1 MKKYNE
7 TMIVKDGKMI
17 YAIRLNNSKGEASDR
32 THILIKN
39 GEVYFSDNWFSG
51 SEEFN
56 FKDEAHKIA
65 KEIFVSQLQ
74 TDIKRRILELKQ
86 LEEIFDDLNLKECL
100 GNAIYDNSQKIIQM
114 KKEITKDLKK
124 DIEQI
129 ENKIEEKAIEVVEE
143 NVKSIARKNPKKKV
157 SHE

>member
-7 TMIVKDGKMI
+7 TMIVKDGKMV
-17 YAIRLNNSKGEASDR
+17 YAIKLNNSEGKSSDR
-32 THILIKN
+32 THIIINN
-39 GEVYFSDNWFSG
+39 GKVYFSDSWYSG

-100 GNAIYDNSQKIIQM
+100 GDAIYDNSQRILQM
-114 KKEITKDLKK
+114 KKEITKDLRK
-124 DIEQI
+124 DIKQI
-129 ENKIEEKAIEVVEE
+129 ETKIEEKAKEVVED
-143 NVKSIARKNPKKKV
+143 NVKSIARKKPKK
-157 SHE
+157 EGE